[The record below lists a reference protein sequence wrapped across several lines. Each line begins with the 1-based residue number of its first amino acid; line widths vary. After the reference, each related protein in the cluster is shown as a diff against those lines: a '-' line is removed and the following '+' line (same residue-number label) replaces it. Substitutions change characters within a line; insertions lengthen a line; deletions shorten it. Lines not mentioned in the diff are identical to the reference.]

1 MLQNGRLRKQPW
13 QEPPLGM
20 LGYLILLQT
29 DTVPRGLPP
38 EQLQEGLLIPDDLS
52 SSILSDW
59 SNQDQLNPELSQHVE
74 SEQQMLQL
82 AF

>member
-1 MLQNGRLRKQPW
+1 MNTFIKIYIACKVCMLQNGRLRKQPW

-52 SSILSDW
+52 SSILSG
-59 SNQDQLNPELSQHVE
+59 
-74 SEQQMLQL
+74 
-82 AF
+82 